1 MQELDE
7 IGRQEQTLLQRVQRE
22 NPDDWDVLHRR
33 NAFEDEMLARLGRW
47 NAEETG
53 TAMLHTINVERIAAG
68 QYECIQIINDN

>member
-33 NAFEDEMLARLGRW
+33 NAFED
-47 NAEETG
+47 
-53 TAMLHTINVERIAAG
+53 
-68 QYECIQIINDN
+68 